1 MKKILALALASSI
14 LLTACTNNSTANS
27 SSSTA
32 SSSSSSST
40 TTADTT
46 ASSQY
51 AKDLAYAI
59 NNPKATFPQLSNE
72 IGENEAAI
80 KIKTTEGD
88 ITIKLFPEQA
98 PLTVENFLT
107 HAKEG
112 YYNGTIFHRVIKDFM
127 IQGGDPLGNGTGG
140 ESIWAGKDTTIDAG
154 NGFKDEISAFLYNIR
169 GSLSMANAG
178 AGTNGSQ
185 FFINQNTTDMS
196 SQLSSSSYPG
206 KIIDAYK
213 NGGNPNLDG
222 KHTVFGQVIEGM
234 DIVDKIASVETDN
247 SDKPTTDVKIESI
260 EILKDY
266 SFMYS
271 IISFYSYLYQ
281 GKLTAVSSHLPIANI
296 SQKLV
301 KGKLIPSAL
310 ISH

>member
-1 MKKILALALASSI
+1 MKKRLFFALASTI
-14 LLTACTNNSTANS
+14 LLTACASNSTT
-27 SSSTA
+27 STEQS

-40 TTADTT
+40 LATTTDTT
-46 ASSQY
+46 ASSKY

-59 NNPKATFPQLSNE
+59 NNPDASFPQLSSE
-72 IGENEAAI
+72 VAENEAAV
-80 KIKTTEGD
+80 KIKTTQGD

-107 HAKEG
+107 HAKNG

-140 ESIWAGKDTTIDAG
+140 ESIWAGKGTTIDAG
-154 NGFKDEISAFLYNIR
+154 YGFKDEISAFLYNIR

-196 SQLSSSSYPG
+196 SQLSSSKYPT
-206 KIIDAYK
+206 KIVDAYK

-234 DIVDKIASVETDN
+234 DIVDKIASVETDS
-247 SDKPTTDVKIESI
+247 SDKPKTDVKIESI
-260 EILKDY
+260 EIVKDY
-266 SFMYS
+266 TFE
-271 IISFYSYLYQ
+271 
-281 GKLTAVSSHLPIANI
+281 
-296 SQKLV
+296 
-301 KGKLIPSAL
+301 
-310 ISH
+310 

>member
-1 MKKILALALASSI
+1 MKKRLFFALASTI
-14 LLTACTNNSTANS
+14 LLTACASNSTTSTNS
-27 SSSTA
+27 TT
-32 SSSSSSST
+32 SSSSSST
-40 TTADTT
+40 LATTTDTT
-46 ASSQY
+46 ASSKY

-59 NNPKATFPQLSNE
+59 NNPDASFPQLSSE
-72 IGENEAAI
+72 IAENEAAV

-98 PLTVENFLT
+98 PLTVENFMT
-107 HAKEG
+107 HAKNG

-140 ESIWAGKDTTIDAG
+140 ESIWAGKGTTIDAG
-154 NGFKDEISAFLYNIR
+154 YGFKDEISAFLYNIR

-196 SQLSSSSYPG
+196 SQLSSSKYPT
-206 KIIDAYK
+206 KIVDAYK

-234 DIVDKIASVETDN
+234 DIVDKIAAVETDS
-247 SDKPTTDVKIESI
+247 SDKPKTDVKIEAI
-260 EILKDY
+260 EIMKDY
-266 SFMYS
+266 TFE
-271 IISFYSYLYQ
+271 
-281 GKLTAVSSHLPIANI
+281 
-296 SQKLV
+296 
-301 KGKLIPSAL
+301 
-310 ISH
+310 

>member
-1 MKKILALALASSI
+1 MKKRLLLALTATI
-14 LLTACTNNSTANS
+14 LLTACANNSTTSTS
-27 SSSTA
+27 SS

-40 TTADTT
+40 LATTTDTT

-59 NNPKATFPQLSNE
+59 NNPDASFPQLSSE
-72 IGENEAAI
+72 VAENEAAV

-107 HAKEG
+107 HAKNG

-140 ESIWAGKDTTIDAG
+140 ESIWAGKGTTIDAG
-154 NGFKDEISAFLYNIR
+154 YGFKDEISAFLYNIR

-196 SQLSSSSYPG
+196 SQLSSSKYPT
-206 KIIDAYK
+206 KIVDAYK

-234 DIVDKIASVETDN
+234 DIVDKIASVETDS
-247 SDKPTTDVKIESI
+247 SDKPKTDVKIESI
-260 EILKDY
+260 EIVKDY
-266 SFMYS
+266 TFE
-271 IISFYSYLYQ
+271 
-281 GKLTAVSSHLPIANI
+281 
-296 SQKLV
+296 
-301 KGKLIPSAL
+301 
-310 ISH
+310 

>member
-1 MKKILALALASSI
+1 MKKRLFLALASTI
-14 LLTACTNNSTANS
+14 LLTACASNSATSTS
-27 SSSTA
+27 SS

-40 TTADTT
+40 LATTTDTT

-59 NNPKATFPQLSNE
+59 NNPDASFPQLSSE
-72 IGENEAAI
+72 IAENEAAV

-140 ESIWAGKDTTIDAG
+140 ESIWAGKGTTIDAG
-154 NGFKDEISAFLYNIR
+154 YGFKDEISAFLYNIR

-196 SQLSSSSYPG
+196 SQLSTSSYPG
-206 KIIDAYK
+206 KIIEAYK

-234 DIVDKIASVETDN
+234 DIVDKIASVETDS
-247 SDKPTTDVKIESI
+247 SDKPKTDIKIEAI

-266 SFMYS
+266 TFD
-271 IISFYSYLYQ
+271 
-281 GKLTAVSSHLPIANI
+281 
-296 SQKLV
+296 
-301 KGKLIPSAL
+301 
-310 ISH
+310 

>member
-1 MKKILALALASSI
+1 MKKRLFLALASAI
-14 LLTACTNNSTANS
+14 LLTSCASNSTTSTS
-27 SSSTA
+27 SS

-40 TTADTT
+40 LATTTDTT
-46 ASSQY
+46 ASSKY

-59 NNPKATFPQLSNE
+59 NNPDASFPQLSSE
-72 IGENEAAI
+72 IAENEAAV

-140 ESIWAGKDTTIDAG
+140 ESIWAGKGTTIDAG
-154 NGFKDEISAFLYNIR
+154 YGFKDEISAFLYNIR

-185 FFINQNTTDMS
+185 FFINQNTTDMA
-196 SQLSSSSYPG
+196 SQLSSSSYPE
-206 KIIDAYK
+206 KIITAYK

-222 KHTVFGQVIEGM
+222 KHTVFGQVIDGM
-234 DIVDKIASVETDN
+234 DIVDKIASVETDSN
-247 SDKPTTDVKIESI
+247 DKPKTDVKIESI
-260 EILKDY
+260 EIVKDY
-266 SFMYS
+266 TFE
-271 IISFYSYLYQ
+271 
-281 GKLTAVSSHLPIANI
+281 
-296 SQKLV
+296 
-301 KGKLIPSAL
+301 
-310 ISH
+310 

>member
-1 MKKILALALASSI
+1 MKKRLFFALASTI
-14 LLTACTNNSTANS
+14 LLTACASNSTT
-27 SSSTA
+27 STEQS

-40 TTADTT
+40 LATTTDTT
-46 ASSQY
+46 ASSKY

-59 NNPKATFPQLSNE
+59 NNPDASFPQLSSE
-72 IGENEAAI
+72 VAENEAAV
-80 KIKTTEGD
+80 KIKTTQGD

-107 HAKEG
+107 HAKNG

-140 ESIWAGKDTTIDAG
+140 ESIWAGKGTTIDAG
-154 NGFKDEISAFLYNIR
+154 YGFKDEISAFLYNIR

-196 SQLSSSSYPG
+196 SQLSSSKYPT
-206 KIIDAYK
+206 KIVDAYK

-234 DIVDKIASVETDN
+234 DIVDKIASVETDS
-247 SDKPTTDVKIESI
+247 SDKPKTDVKIESI
-260 EILKDY
+260 EIVKDY
-266 SFMYS
+266 T
-271 IISFYSYLYQ
+271 
-281 GKLTAVSSHLPIANI
+281 K
-296 SQKLV
+296 
-301 KGKLIPSAL
+301 
-310 ISH
+310 

>member
-1 MKKILALALASSI
+1 MKKRLFLALASTI
-14 LLTACTNNSTANS
+14 LLTACASNSATSTS
-27 SSSTA
+27 SS

-40 TTADTT
+40 LATTTDTT
-46 ASSQY
+46 ASSKY

-59 NNPKATFPQLSNE
+59 NNPDASFPQLSSD
-72 IGENEAAI
+72 IAENEAAV

-140 ESIWAGKDTTIDAG
+140 ESIWAGKGTTIDAG
-154 NGFKDEISAFLYNIR
+154 YGFKDEISAFLYNIR

-196 SQLSSSSYPG
+196 SQLSTSSYPG
-206 KIIDAYK
+206 KIIEAYK

-234 DIVDKIASVETDN
+234 DIVDKIASVETDS
-247 SDKPTTDVKIESI
+247 SDKPKTDVKIESI
-260 EILKDY
+260 EIVKDY
-266 SFMYS
+266 TFE
-271 IISFYSYLYQ
+271 
-281 GKLTAVSSHLPIANI
+281 
-296 SQKLV
+296 
-301 KGKLIPSAL
+301 
-310 ISH
+310 

>member
-1 MKKILALALASSI
+1 MKKRLFFALASTI
-14 LLTACTNNSTANS
+14 LLTACASNSTT
-27 SSSTA
+27 STEVS

-40 TTADTT
+40 LATTTDTT
-46 ASSQY
+46 ASSKY

-59 NNPKATFPQLSNE
+59 NNPDASFPQLSSE
-72 IGENEAAI
+72 VADNEAAV

-107 HAKEG
+107 HAKNG

-140 ESIWAGKDTTIDAG
+140 ESIWAGKGTTIDAG
-154 NGFKDEISAFLYNIR
+154 YGFKDEISAFLYNIR

-178 AGTNGSQ
+178 TGTNGSQ

-196 SQLSSSSYPG
+196 SQLSSSKYPT
-206 KIIDAYK
+206 KIVDAYK

-234 DIVDKIASVETDN
+234 DIVDKIAAVETDS
-247 SDKPTTDVKIESI
+247 SDKPKTDVKIESI
-260 EILKDY
+260 EIMKDY
-266 SFMYS
+266 TFE
-271 IISFYSYLYQ
+271 
-281 GKLTAVSSHLPIANI
+281 
-296 SQKLV
+296 
-301 KGKLIPSAL
+301 
-310 ISH
+310 

>member
-1 MKKILALALASSI
+1 MKKRLFFALASTI
-14 LLTACTNNSTANS
+14 LLTACASNSTTSTNSTTSAS
-27 SSSTA
+27 SSSTLA
-32 SSSSSSST
+32 T
-40 TTADTT
+40 TTDTT
-46 ASSQY
+46 AASKY

-59 NNPKATFPQLSNE
+59 NNPDASFPQLSSE
-72 IGENEAAI
+72 VADNEAAV

-107 HAKEG
+107 HTKNG

-140 ESIWAGKDTTIDAG
+140 ESIWAGKGTTIDAG
-154 NGFKDEISAFLYNIR
+154 YGFKDEISAFLYNIR

-196 SQLSSSSYPG
+196 SQLSSSKYPT
-206 KIIDAYK
+206 KIVEAYK

-234 DIVDKIASVETDN
+234 DIVDKIAAVETDS
-247 SDKPTTDVKIESI
+247 SDKPKTDVKIEAI
-260 EILKDY
+260 EIMKDY
-266 SFMYS
+266 TFE
-271 IISFYSYLYQ
+271 
-281 GKLTAVSSHLPIANI
+281 
-296 SQKLV
+296 
-301 KGKLIPSAL
+301 
-310 ISH
+310 

>member
-1 MKKILALALASSI
+1 MKKRLFFALASTI
-14 LLTACTNNSTANS
+14 LLTACASNSNT
-27 SSSTA
+27 STEVS

-40 TTADTT
+40 LATTTDTT
-46 ASSQY
+46 ASSKY

-59 NNPKATFPQLSNE
+59 NNPDASFPQLSSE
-72 IGENEAAI
+72 VAENEAAV
-80 KIKTTEGD
+80 KIKTTQGD

-107 HAKEG
+107 HARNG

-140 ESIWAGKDTTIDAG
+140 ESIWAGKGTTIDAG
-154 NGFKDEISAFLYNIR
+154 YGFKDEISAFLYNIR

-206 KIIDAYK
+206 KIIEAYK

-234 DIVDKIASVETDN
+234 DIVDKIATVETDS
-247 SDKPTTDVKIESI
+247 SDKPKTDVKIEAI
-260 EILKDY
+260 EILKDHT
-266 SFMYS
+266 FE
-271 IISFYSYLYQ
+271 
-281 GKLTAVSSHLPIANI
+281 
-296 SQKLV
+296 
-301 KGKLIPSAL
+301 
-310 ISH
+310 

>member
-1 MKKILALALASSI
+1 MKKRLFFALASTI
-14 LLTACTNNSTANS
+14 LLTACTSNSNT
-27 SSSTA
+27 STEVS

-40 TTADTT
+40 LATTTDTT
-46 ASSQY
+46 ASSKY

-59 NNPKATFPQLSNE
+59 NNPDASFPQLSSD
-72 IGENEAAI
+72 IAENEAAV

-112 YYNGTIFHRVIKDFM
+112 YYDGTIFHRVIKDFM

-140 ESIWAGKDTTIDAG
+140 ESIWAGKGTTIDAG
-154 NGFKDEISAFLYNIR
+154 YGFKDEISAFLYNIR

-196 SQLSSSSYPG
+196 SQLSSSKYPT
-206 KIIDAYK
+206 KILEAYK

-234 DIVDKIASVETDN
+234 DIVDKIASVEIDS
-247 SDKPTTDVKIESI
+247 SDKPKTDVKIESI
-260 EILKDY
+260 EIIKDY
-266 SFMYS
+266 TFE
-271 IISFYSYLYQ
+271 
-281 GKLTAVSSHLPIANI
+281 
-296 SQKLV
+296 
-301 KGKLIPSAL
+301 
-310 ISH
+310 

>member
-72 IGENEAAI
+72 IGENEAAV

-140 ESIWAGKDTTIDAG
+140 ESIWAGKDENIDSG
-154 NGFKDEISAFLYNIR
+154 NGFKNEISAFLYNIR
-169 GSLSMANAG
+169 GALAMANAG
-178 AGTNGSQ
+178 ADTNGSQ
-185 FFINQNTTDMS
+185 FFINQNTADAS
-196 SQLSSSSYPG
+196 SQLSTASHPG
-206 KIIDAYK
+206 KIIEAYK
-213 NGGNPNLDG
+213 NGGNPSLDG
-222 KHTVFGQVIEGM
+222 GYTVFGQVIEGM
-234 DIVDKIASVETDN
+234 DIVDKIAAVETDSN
-247 SDKPTTDVKIESI
+247 DKPTSDVTINSI
-260 EILKDY
+260 EIVKDY
-266 SFMYS
+266 NFE
-271 IISFYSYLYQ
+271 
-281 GKLTAVSSHLPIANI
+281 K
-296 SQKLV
+296 
-301 KGKLIPSAL
+301 
-310 ISH
+310 

>member
-1 MKKILALALASSI
+1 MKKRLFFALASTI
-14 LLTACTNNSTANS
+14 LLTACASNSNT
-27 SSSTA
+27 STEVS

-40 TTADTT
+40 LATTTDTT
-46 ASSQY
+46 ASSKY

-59 NNPKATFPQLSNE
+59 NNPDASFPQLSSD
-72 IGENEAAI
+72 IAENEAAV

-112 YYNGTIFHRVIKDFM
+112 YYDGTIFHRVIKDFM

-140 ESIWAGKDTTIDAG
+140 ESIWAGKGTTIDAG
-154 NGFKDEISAFLYNIR
+154 YGFKDEISAFLYNIR

-196 SQLSSSSYPG
+196 SQLSSSKYPT
-206 KIIDAYK
+206 KIVDAYK

-234 DIVDKIASVETDN
+234 DIVDKIASVETDS
-247 SDKPTTDVKIESI
+247 SDKPKTDVKIEAI
-260 EILKDY
+260 EVLKDY
-266 SFMYS
+266 TFE
-271 IISFYSYLYQ
+271 
-281 GKLTAVSSHLPIANI
+281 
-296 SQKLV
+296 
-301 KGKLIPSAL
+301 
-310 ISH
+310 

>member
-1 MKKILALALASSI
+1 MKKRLILALTSTI
-14 LLTACTNNSTANS
+14 LLTACASNSTTSTS
-27 SSSTA
+27 SS

-40 TTADTT
+40 LATTTDTT

-59 NNPKATFPQLSNE
+59 NNPDASFPQLSSE
-72 IGENEAAI
+72 IAENEAAV

-107 HAKEG
+107 HAKNG

-140 ESIWAGKDTTIDAG
+140 ESIWAGKGTTIDAG
-154 NGFKDEISAFLYNIR
+154 YGFKDEISAFLYNIR

-196 SQLSSSSYPG
+196 SQLSTSSYPG
-206 KIIDAYK
+206 KIIEAYK

-234 DIVDKIASVETDN
+234 DIVDKIASVETDS
-247 SDKPTTDVKIESI
+247 SDKPKTDVKIEAI
-260 EILKDY
+260 EIVKDY
-266 SFMYS
+266 TFE
-271 IISFYSYLYQ
+271 
-281 GKLTAVSSHLPIANI
+281 
-296 SQKLV
+296 
-301 KGKLIPSAL
+301 
-310 ISH
+310 

>member
-1 MKKILALALASSI
+1 MKKRLLLALTATI
-14 LLTACTNNSTANS
+14 LLTACANNSTTSTS
-27 SSSTA
+27 SS

-40 TTADTT
+40 LATTTDTT

-59 NNPKATFPQLSNE
+59 NNPDASFPQLSSE
-72 IGENEAAI
+72 VAENEAAV

-107 HAKEG
+107 HAKNG

-140 ESIWAGKDTTIDAG
+140 ESIWAGKGTTIDAG
-154 NGFKDEISAFLYNIR
+154 YGFKDEISAFLYNIR

-196 SQLSSSSYPG
+196 SQLSSSKYPT
-206 KIIDAYK
+206 KIVDAYK

-234 DIVDKIASVETDN
+234 DIVDKIASVETDS
-247 SDKPTTDVKIESI
+247 SDKPKTDVKIESI

-266 SFMYS
+266 T
-271 IISFYSYLYQ
+271 
-281 GKLTAVSSHLPIANI
+281 K
-296 SQKLV
+296 
-301 KGKLIPSAL
+301 
-310 ISH
+310 

>member
-1 MKKILALALASSI
+1 MKKRLFLALASTI
-14 LLTACTNNSTANS
+14 LLTACASNFTTSTS
-27 SSSTA
+27 SS

-40 TTADTT
+40 LATTTDTT

-59 NNPKATFPQLSNE
+59 NNPNASFPQLSSD
-72 IGENEAAI
+72 IAENEAAV

-140 ESIWAGKDTTIDAG
+140 ESIWAGKGTTIDAG
-154 NGFKDEISAFLYNIR
+154 YGFKDEISAFLYNIR

-196 SQLSSSSYPG
+196 SQLSTSSYPG
-206 KIIDAYK
+206 KIIEAYK

-234 DIVDKIASVETDN
+234 DIVDKIASVETDS
-247 SDKPTTDVKIESI
+247 SDKPKTDVKIESI
-260 EILKDY
+260 EIVKDY
-266 SFMYS
+266 TFE
-271 IISFYSYLYQ
+271 
-281 GKLTAVSSHLPIANI
+281 
-296 SQKLV
+296 
-301 KGKLIPSAL
+301 
-310 ISH
+310 

>member
-1 MKKILALALASSI
+1 MKKRLFLALASTI
-14 LLTACTNNSTANS
+14 LLTACASNSTT
-27 SSSTA
+27 STEVS

-40 TTADTT
+40 LATTTDTT
-46 ASSQY
+46 ASSKY

-59 NNPKATFPQLSNE
+59 NNPDASFPQLSNE
-72 IGENEAAI
+72 VAENEAAV
-80 KIKTTEGD
+80 KIKTTQGD
-88 ITIKLFPEQA
+88 IAIKLFPEQA

-140 ESIWAGKDTTIDAG
+140 ESIWAEKGTTIDAG
-154 NGFKDEISAFLYNIR
+154 YGFKDEISAFLYNIR

-206 KIIDAYK
+206 KIIEAYK

-234 DIVDKIASVETDN
+234 DIVDKIASVETDS
-247 SDKPTTDVKIESI
+247 SDKPKTDVKIESI
-260 EILKDY
+260 EIIKDY
-266 SFMYS
+266 IFE
-271 IISFYSYLYQ
+271 
-281 GKLTAVSSHLPIANI
+281 
-296 SQKLV
+296 
-301 KGKLIPSAL
+301 
-310 ISH
+310 

>member
-1 MKKILALALASSI
+1 MKKILVLALASSI

-27 SSSTA
+27 PSSTA

-59 NNPKATFPQLSNE
+59 NNPRATFPQLSNE
-72 IGENEAAI
+72 IGENEAAV

-234 DIVDKIASVETDN
+234 DIVDKIASVETDT
-247 SDKPTTDVKIESI
+247 SDKPKTDVKIESI
-260 EILKDY
+260 EIIKDY
-266 SFMYS
+266 
-271 IISFYSYLYQ
+271 
-281 GKLTAVSSHLPIANI
+281 TN
-296 SQKLV
+296 
-301 KGKLIPSAL
+301 
-310 ISH
+310 

>member
-1 MKKILALALASSI
+1 MKKRLFFALASTI
-14 LLTACTNNSTANS
+14 LLTACASNSTT
-27 SSSTA
+27 STEQS

-40 TTADTT
+40 LATTTDTT
-46 ASSQY
+46 ASSKY

-59 NNPKATFPQLSNE
+59 NNPDASFPQLSSE
-72 IGENEAAI
+72 VAENEAAV

-88 ITIKLFPEQA
+88 ITIKLYPEQA

-107 HAKEG
+107 HAKNG

-140 ESIWAGKDTTIDAG
+140 ESIWAGKGTTIDAG
-154 NGFKDEISAFLYNIR
+154 YGFKDEISAFLYNIR

-196 SQLSSSSYPG
+196 SQLASSKYPT
-206 KIIDAYK
+206 KIVEAYK

-234 DIVDKIASVETDN
+234 DIVDKIASVETDS
-247 SDKPTTDVKIESI
+247 SDKPKTDVKIEAI

-266 SFMYS
+266 TFE
-271 IISFYSYLYQ
+271 
-281 GKLTAVSSHLPIANI
+281 
-296 SQKLV
+296 
-301 KGKLIPSAL
+301 
-310 ISH
+310 

>member
-1 MKKILALALASSI
+1 MKKRLFFALASTI
-14 LLTACTNNSTANS
+14 LLTACASNSTT
-27 SSSTA
+27 STEQS

-40 TTADTT
+40 LATTTDTT
-46 ASSQY
+46 ASSKY

-59 NNPKATFPQLSNE
+59 NNPDASFPQLSSD
-72 IGENEAAI
+72 IAENEAAV
-80 KIKTTEGD
+80 KIKTTQGD

-107 HAKEG
+107 HAKNG

-140 ESIWAGKDTTIDAG
+140 ESIWAGKGTTIDAG
-154 NGFKDEISAFLYNIR
+154 YGFKDEISAFLYNIR

-206 KIIDAYK
+206 KIIEAYK

-234 DIVDKIASVETDN
+234 DIVDKIASVETDS
-247 SDKPTTDVKIESI
+247 SDKPKTDVKIESI
-260 EILKDY
+260 EIIKDY
-266 SFMYS
+266 TFE
-271 IISFYSYLYQ
+271 
-281 GKLTAVSSHLPIANI
+281 
-296 SQKLV
+296 
-301 KGKLIPSAL
+301 
-310 ISH
+310 

>member
-1 MKKILALALASSI
+1 MKKRLFLALASTI
-14 LLTACTNNSTANS
+14 LLTACASNSTTSTNS
-27 SSSTA
+27 TT
-32 SSSSSSST
+32 SSSSSST
-40 TTADTT
+40 LATTTDTT
-46 ASSQY
+46 ASSKY

-59 NNPKATFPQLSNE
+59 NNPDASFPQLSSE
-72 IGENEAAI
+72 VAENEAAI

-107 HAKEG
+107 HAKNG

-140 ESIWAGKDTTIDAG
+140 ESIWAGKGTTIDAG
-154 NGFKDEISAFLYNIR
+154 YGFKDEISAFLYNIR

-178 AGTNGSQ
+178 AGTNSSQ

-196 SQLSSSSYPG
+196 SQLSSSKYPT
-206 KIIDAYK
+206 KIVDAYK

-234 DIVDKIASVETDN
+234 DIVDKIASVETDS
-247 SDKPTTDVKIESI
+247 SDKPKTDVKIESI
-260 EILKDY
+260 EIVKDY
-266 SFMYS
+266 TFE
-271 IISFYSYLYQ
+271 
-281 GKLTAVSSHLPIANI
+281 
-296 SQKLV
+296 
-301 KGKLIPSAL
+301 
-310 ISH
+310 

>member
-1 MKKILALALASSI
+1 MKKRLFFALASTI
-14 LLTACTNNSTANS
+14 LLTACTSNSTT
-27 SSSTA
+27 STEQS

-40 TTADTT
+40 LATTTDTT
-46 ASSQY
+46 ASSKY

-59 NNPKATFPQLSNE
+59 NNPDASFPQLSNE
-72 IGENEAAI
+72 VAENEAAV
-80 KIKTTEGD
+80 KIKTTQGD

-107 HAKEG
+107 HARNG

-140 ESIWAGKDTTIDAG
+140 ESIWAGKGTTIDAG
-154 NGFKDEISAFLYNIR
+154 YGFKDEISAFLYNIR

-196 SQLSSSSYPG
+196 SQLSSSKYPT
-206 KIIDAYK
+206 KIVDAYK

-234 DIVDKIASVETDN
+234 DIVDKIASVETDS
-247 SDKPTTDVKIESI
+247 SDKPKTDVKIEAI
-260 EILKDY
+260 EIIKDY
-266 SFMYS
+266 TFE
-271 IISFYSYLYQ
+271 
-281 GKLTAVSSHLPIANI
+281 
-296 SQKLV
+296 
-301 KGKLIPSAL
+301 
-310 ISH
+310 

>member
-1 MKKILALALASSI
+1 MKKRLILALTSTI
-14 LLTACTNNSTANS
+14 LLTACASNSTTSTS
-27 SSSTA
+27 SS

-40 TTADTT
+40 LATTTDTT

-59 NNPKATFPQLSNE
+59 NNPEASFPQLSSE
-72 IGENEAAI
+72 IAENEAAV
-80 KIKTTEGD
+80 KIKTSEGD

-107 HAKEG
+107 HAKNG

-140 ESIWAGKDTTIDAG
+140 ESIWAGKGTTIDAG
-154 NGFKDEISAFLYNIR
+154 YGFKDEISAFLYNIR

-196 SQLSSSSYPG
+196 SQLSTSSYPG
-206 KIIDAYK
+206 KIIEAYK

-234 DIVDKIASVETDN
+234 DIVDKIASVETDS
-247 SDKPTTDVKIESI
+247 SDKPKTDIKIEAI
-260 EILKDY
+260 EIVKDY
-266 SFMYS
+266 TFE
-271 IISFYSYLYQ
+271 
-281 GKLTAVSSHLPIANI
+281 
-296 SQKLV
+296 
-301 KGKLIPSAL
+301 
-310 ISH
+310 

>member
-1 MKKILALALASSI
+1 MKKRLFFALASTI
-14 LLTACTNNSTANS
+14 LLTACASNSTT
-27 SSSTA
+27 STEQS

-40 TTADTT
+40 LATTTDTT
-46 ASSQY
+46 ASSKY

-59 NNPKATFPQLSNE
+59 NNPDASFPQLSSE
-72 IGENEAAI
+72 VAENEAAV

-107 HAKEG
+107 HAKNG

-140 ESIWAGKDTTIDAG
+140 ESIWAGKGTTIDAG
-154 NGFKDEISAFLYNIR
+154 YGFKDEISAFLYNIR

-196 SQLSSSSYPG
+196 SQLSSSKYPT
-206 KIIDAYK
+206 KIVDAYK

-222 KHTVFGQVIEGM
+222 KHTVFGQVIDGM
-234 DIVDKIASVETDN
+234 DIVDKIASVETDS
-247 SDKPTTDVKIESI
+247 SDKPKTDVKIESI
-260 EILKDY
+260 EIIKDY
-266 SFMYS
+266 TFE
-271 IISFYSYLYQ
+271 
-281 GKLTAVSSHLPIANI
+281 
-296 SQKLV
+296 
-301 KGKLIPSAL
+301 
-310 ISH
+310 

>member
-1 MKKILALALASSI
+1 MKKRLFFALASTI
-14 LLTACTNNSTANS
+14 LLTACASNSTT
-27 SSSTA
+27 STEQS

-40 TTADTT
+40 LATTTDTT
-46 ASSQY
+46 ASSKY

-59 NNPKATFPQLSNE
+59 NNPDASFPQLSSD
-72 IGENEAAI
+72 IAENEAAV
-80 KIKTTEGD
+80 KIKTTQGD

-107 HAKEG
+107 HAKNG

-140 ESIWAGKDTTIDAG
+140 ESIWAGKGTTIDAG
-154 NGFKDEISAFLYNIR
+154 YGFKDEISAFLYNIR

-206 KIIDAYK
+206 KIIEAYK

-234 DIVDKIASVETDN
+234 DIVDKIATVETDS
-247 SDKPTTDVKIESI
+247 SDKPKTDVKIEAI

-266 SFMYS
+266 TFE
-271 IISFYSYLYQ
+271 
-281 GKLTAVSSHLPIANI
+281 
-296 SQKLV
+296 
-301 KGKLIPSAL
+301 
-310 ISH
+310 

>member
-1 MKKILALALASSI
+1 MKKRLFFALASTI
-14 LLTACTNNSTANS
+14 LLTACASNSTTSTEQS
-27 SSSTA
+27 SP
-32 SSSSSSST
+32 SSSSST
-40 TTADTT
+40 LATTTDTT
-46 ASSQY
+46 ASSKY

-59 NNPKATFPQLSNE
+59 NNPDASFPQLSSE
-72 IGENEAAI
+72 VADNEAAV

-107 HAKEG
+107 HAKNG

-140 ESIWAGKDTTIDAG
+140 ESIWAGKGTTIDAG
-154 NGFKDEISAFLYNIR
+154 YGFKDEISAFLYNIR

-196 SQLSSSSYPG
+196 SQLSSSKYPT
-206 KIIDAYK
+206 KIVEAYK

-234 DIVDKIASVETDN
+234 DIVDKIAAVETDS
-247 SDKPTTDVKIESI
+247 SDKPKTDVKIEAI
-260 EILKDY
+260 EIMKDY
-266 SFMYS
+266 TFE
-271 IISFYSYLYQ
+271 
-281 GKLTAVSSHLPIANI
+281 
-296 SQKLV
+296 
-301 KGKLIPSAL
+301 
-310 ISH
+310 